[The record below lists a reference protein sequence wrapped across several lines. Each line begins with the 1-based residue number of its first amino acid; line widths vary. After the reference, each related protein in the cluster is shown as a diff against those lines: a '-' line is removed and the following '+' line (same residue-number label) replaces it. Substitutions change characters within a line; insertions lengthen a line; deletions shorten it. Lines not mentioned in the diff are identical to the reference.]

1 MESAFL
7 EKGVSPPWPGRR
19 SVRRGLKMELVKH
32 RVVPKW
38 GLSCRRVLHGRAM
51 RPSSRYFAESLH
63 ERKLPW

>member
-1 MESAFL
+1 
-7 EKGVSPPWPGRR
+7 
-19 SVRRGLKMELVKH
+19 VRRGLKMELVKP

-38 GLSCRRVLHGRAM
+38 GLSCWRVLHGRAM